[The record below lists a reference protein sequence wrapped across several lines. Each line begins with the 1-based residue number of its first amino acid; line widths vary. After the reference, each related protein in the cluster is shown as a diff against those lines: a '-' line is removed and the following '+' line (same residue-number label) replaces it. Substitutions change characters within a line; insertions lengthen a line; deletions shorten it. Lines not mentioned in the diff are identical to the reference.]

1 MLCPNCGQTLPD
13 HTTICPGCGQALPDT
28 VNNQADSIL
37 SPSTDV
43 ASIPNAEPAAD
54 PTVAVKF
61 HTEYETDS
69 TVTQSSAEHE
79 NNSAATQSSAEADS
93 TTAES
98 SVADKT
104 NVTASQTDADMSS
117 AQTEMDNTG
126 LPEEDIHL
134 SGEAEPAG
142 TSSSLNAGQEDPAF
156 EASETSDTTA
166 NEATAGDTIEPPKKQ
181 KKRSTL
187 AVVLTA
193 IIGLLLVIV
202 VCLTI
207 TLTTLSKT
215 GNMPGFI
222 TAISDFFERRSFD
235 ADAIAVKITD
245 QEGNSLAEI
254 SNEQL
259 CYYYWGEYYY
269 YVQTNGF
276 SFDAATPLD
285 EQSYSDTK
293 TWQDFFLD
301 NACTSLL
308 QIESLKS
315 EAEQAGFTM
324 SEEYQEEYD
333 STVASMADYALQ
345 SGFTDKDGNGD
356 ILAYVQDSYGPAA
369 TVESFEQYLYDSY
382 YVTAY
387 SDELYL
393 DLSFTD
399 EEIES
404 YYDENS
410 DMFTAYGIEKSELP
424 NVNVRHILIQPET
437 DDEGNISDEAWD
449 TAKSEAEPN
458 LGGVER
464 RRRHRG

>member
-1 MLCPNCGQTLPD
+1 MGR
-13 HTTICPGCGQALPDT
+13 I
-28 VNNQADSIL
+28 
-37 SPSTDV
+37 
-43 ASIPNAEPAAD
+43 
-54 PTVAVKF
+54 
-61 HTEYETDS
+61 
-69 TVTQSSAEHE
+69 
-79 NNSAATQSSAEADS
+79 
-93 TTAES
+93 
-98 SVADKT
+98 
-104 NVTASQTDADMSS
+104 
-117 AQTEMDNTG
+117 
-126 LPEEDIHL
+126 
-134 SGEAEPAG
+134 
-142 TSSSLNAGQEDPAF
+142 
-156 EASETSDTTA
+156 
-166 NEATAGDTIEPPKKQ
+166 
-181 KKRSTL
+181 
-187 AVVLTA
+187 
-193 IIGLLLVIV
+193 LLL
-202 VCLTI
+202 C
-207 TLTTLSKT
+207 
-215 GNMPGFI
+215 
-222 TAISDFFERRSFD
+222 
-235 ADAIAVKITD
+235 
-245 QEGNSLAEI
+245 
-254 SNEQL
+254 SNQRL
-259 CYYYWGEYYY
+259 RIC
-269 YVQTNGF
+269 
-276 SFDAATPLD
+276 AATPLD

-458 LGGVER
+458 LGEWNAGDATEDSFGELANTYSVDSGSNTNGGLYEDVYPGQMVTEFNDWCFSADR
-464 RRRHRG
+464 KTGDTDIVKTDYGYHILYYVNATEDYYWKMTARASCTTRNIRSCSARSQAGILRPPQMHFSFPLRTPLRPSSRKPPAPHPPKLSPLRLRLKITVQMPTPALPPIPRLSPQRTLPQTLAAAPLWADRTSTAQHTI